1 MKFIKTLIIIS
12 MFFFSNAKAEDSSK
26 PVDIYSFEFESIDGK
41 TIKLSD
47 YKDKVILI
55 VNTACLCG
63 FTPQFAELE
72 ALWQKYKDKNFIL
85 IGVPS
90 DNFGGQELDSEKEVM
105 EYTQKNYK
113 ITFPL
118 TKIYNVKGKE
128 AHPFYNYVSDN
139 VSALGAPKWN
149 FHKYLIG
156 KDGKIAEWYASTTS
170 PNSEKL
176 ISKIEELL
184 NK

>member
-12 MFFFSNAKAEDSSK
+12 MFFFSSAKAEGSSK
-26 PVDIYSFEFESIDGK
+26 PQDIYGFEFESIENK
-41 TIKLSD
+41 KIKLSD
-47 YKDKVILI
+47 YKNKVVMI

-63 FTPQFAELE
+63 LTPQFAELE
-72 ALWQKYKDKNFIL
+72 KLWQKYKDKDFVL

-90 DNFGGQELDSEKEVM
+90 DNFGGQELDSEKEVA
-105 EYTQKNYK
+105 EYTQKNFK

-128 AHPFYNYVSDN
+128 AHPFYNFAADE
-139 VSALGAPKWN
+139 VSALGTPKWN

-156 KDGKIAEWYASTTS
+156 KDGKIAEWYASTTT
-170 PNSEKL
+170 PDSEK
-176 ISKIEELL
+176 ISSKIEELL
-184 NK
+184 AK